1 MWRGVAADNN
11 QGLKLQQQHA
21 NAPDIPGIFF
31 AHEQPHQSD
40 RIASLTP
47 EERSYESAHTIV
59 KTPGAPPTKL
69 AVVTTVFKVNEQL
82 NDWIRYYLEEV
93 KLDVAIVFI
102 DYPVERGKTSTSACT
117 ITDEGEEICEA
128 TKLDSSSDDLD
139 GTPTEES
146 LRTKWGHQKL
156 HLVRRGPALDA
167 ELEAIGTELY
177 DRYGGFY
184 PFEVQARQLLHF
196 GWVASRANELG
207 VDWAL
212 HLDLDELW
220 LLPEDEK
227 AQSHFS
233 NLNRDK
239 VTQAIYSNME
249 VLPLKEDLKEG
260 ESIFSQTQFL
270 RSEMCIY
277 RQEHYEQTN
286 TVRLERQ
293 VATGK
298 QMFYQGYWAGKT
310 ASRISTGTIFPHDVC
325 RNAIPP
331 STWDV
336 AKFAVF
342 DDMSGPLVLHYIST
356 GPEAWR
362 AKYTLLGDV
371 SDRSFD
377 PSRIDPSFL
386 EKRPDAAEHFPP
398 STTKLP
404 FERISRDQVE
414 KQLPIEVLD
423 WYRTNMCIASDREE
437 SLREAGVLVEIRD
450 VVDIM
455 TGWDDHADKAT
466 TNQAATKF
474 RPQTS
479 APASTCPQAP
489 HFQCHVRSKHCCQ
502 FLSSNAFMFM
512 LHQLGYRGK
521 RMQEREDWLRQR
533 EKRSLA
539 YTT

>member
-1 MWRGVAADNN
+1 
-11 QGLKLQQQHA
+11 
-21 NAPDIPGIFF
+21 
-31 AHEQPHQSD
+31 
-40 RIASLTP
+40 
-47 EERSYESAHTIV
+47 
-59 KTPGAPPTKL
+59 
-69 AVVTTVFKVNEQL
+69 
-82 NDWIRYYLEEV
+82 
-93 KLDVAIVFI
+93 
-102 DYPVERGKTSTSACT
+102 
-117 ITDEGEEICEA
+117 
-128 TKLDSSSDDLD
+128 
-139 GTPTEES
+139 
-146 LRTKWGHQKL
+146 
-156 HLVRRGPALDA
+156 
-167 ELEAIGTELY
+167 LY

-220 LLPEDEK
+220 LLPEQET

-239 VTQAIYSNME
+239 VTQAIYPNLE
-249 VLPLKEDLKEG
+249 VLPLKQDLQED

-286 TVRLERQ
+286 AIRLQRQ
-293 VATGK
+293 EATGK
-298 QMFYQGYWAGKT
+298 QMFYQGYWTGKT

-342 DDMSGPLVLHYIST
+342 DDMSGPLILHYIST

-362 AKYTLLGDV
+362 EKHTHLGNL

-386 EKRPDAAEHFPP
+386 EKRPNATEHFPP

-414 KQLPIEVLD
+414 QRLPIELLD
-423 WYRTNMCIASDREE
+423 WYRNNMCIASDREE
-437 SLREAGVLVEIRD
+437 LMREAGVLVEIRD
-450 VVDIM
+450 VVNVM
-455 TGWDDHADKAT
+455 AGWDADDVDVDEAT
-466 TNQAATKF
+466 TNQPATKF

-489 HFQCHVRSKHCCQ
+489 HFQCHVRSKRCCQ

-521 RMQEREDWLRQR
+521 RMQQREDWLQKR
-533 EKRSLA
+533 EQ
-539 YTT
+539 